1 MSRSVKRYPACC
13 TSNRREQAVTA
24 RVVTGRL
31 NKHIGFDLGIS
42 EITVRAQHGRVMWKM
57 GADSLA
63 VMRINLTVSLIP
75 NRDRCPCC
83 RRASAASGTNR
94 VPHASKQAADRPPD
108 ENAK

>member
-1 MSRSVKRYPACC
+1 VKRYPACC

-83 RRASAASGTNR
+83 RRACRVTDEPSAAR
-94 VPHASKQAADRPPD
+94 KQAGRGPPTRR
-108 ENAK
+108 ECKMTQ